1 MGSLVKMALNM
12 QGSTRSSSPAWEVSL
27 GEFLDSEQGMSIFF
41 DDYLTEQLG
50 QKLASNL
57 KTVRM
62 GMKGL
67 RMQLET
73 NPNMDMKKSCQ
84 ILCFLRSWSRFP
96 DFILDRL

>member
-1 MGSLVKMALNM
+1 MASNM

-57 KTVRM
+57 KTVR
-62 GMKGL
+62 
-67 RMQLET
+67 
-73 NPNMDMKKSCQ
+73 
-84 ILCFLRSWSRFP
+84 
-96 DFILDRL
+96 